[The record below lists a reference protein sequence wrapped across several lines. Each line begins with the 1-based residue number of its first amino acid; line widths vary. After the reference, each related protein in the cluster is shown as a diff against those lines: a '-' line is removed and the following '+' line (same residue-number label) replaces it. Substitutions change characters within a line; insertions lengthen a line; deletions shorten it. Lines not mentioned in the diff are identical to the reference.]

1 MESKE
6 EIVNLINE
14 FKNGNKDS
22 FVQIINKVQEYVYK
36 TIYSFIGNE
45 ENSIEVF
52 DNVIFKS
59 YTNLHKLN
67 HPEFFKTWII
77 RIAINESKNFLSKNS
92 KVVHIDE
99 YNMENESFNTHNH
112 FNIDNKIDFERA
124 LNKLNIDFKSILIMK
139 FYMDFTFEEIANT
152 MEKPTSTIKTWYYKA
167 LSNLKENLS
176 ISTGEV
182 KKL

>member
-1 MESKE
+1 MEAKE

-22 FVQIINKVQEYVYK
+22 FVQIINKVQEHVYK

-59 YTNLHKLN
+59 YTNLHKIN
-67 HPEFFKTWII
+67 HPEYFKTWVI

-92 KVVHIDE
+92 KVIHIDD
-99 YNMENESFNTHNH
+99 YISENESFNTLDNS
-112 FNIDNKIDFERA
+112 NIDNKIDFENA

-139 FYMDFTFEEIANT
+139 FYMDFTLEEIANT
-152 MEKPTSTIKTWYYKA
+152 MQKPTSTIKTWYYKA
-167 LSNLKENLS
+167 LSNLKENLNAS
-176 ISTGEV
+176 IGEV